1 MHLYPT
7 FTNTC
12 DNHLSFVFINRDNA
26 HLPDDKKRI
35 IEAHATAKG
44 LPIPVDPPPAP
55 APVVSHAAPPIVAP
69 VDGGSAVV
77 APVLAAPESLPA
89 PEAAAVELPPPEPE
103 QHTVSPRLY
112 CFIVLYNCAN
122 EVLTIAF

>member
-1 MHLYPT
+1 LATSFSLHLLPLIALYPT

-55 APVVSHAAPPIVAP
+55 APVVSAQQPVAHVAP
-69 VDGGSAVV
+69 VA

-89 PEAAAVELPPPEPE
+89 PEAAAVELPPPEVE
-103 QHTVSPRLY
+103 QHTVCPRL
-112 CFIVLYNCAN
+112 FVS
-122 EVLTIAF
+122 TIAF